1 MLPLRRPAPAD
12 FLARRRAATDWI
24 RWGMTAPA
32 EGSRRWLVETCRA
45 ELDWAEAEWRQ
56 LGGDALELPRH
67 GPHPAEALR
76 LPHEQAAARL
86 VNCHV
91 HLDLE
96 RRAIDDLGRR
106 LRRQREAATDLA
118 QSDAYRAAWAARVEA
133 SARALRA
140 CRERRAVAWRAFR
153 AAASRYRELRAAI
166 EGRLLRAERAAA

>member
-1 MLPLRRPAPAD
+1 MLPLRRPAPAA
-12 FLARRRAATDWI
+12 FLARRRASTDWTK
-24 RWGMTAPA
+24 WGMAAPA

-56 LGGDALELPRH
+56 LTGDALGLPRH

-86 VNCHV
+86 VNCHI

-96 RRAIDDLGRR
+96 RRAIGDLVRR
-106 LRRQREAATDLA
+106 LRRQREAAADRA
-118 QSDAYRAAWAARVEA
+118 QGDGYRREWTARAEA

-153 AAASRYRELRAAI
+153 AAVGRYRELRAAVE
-166 EGRLLRAERAAA
+166 EGLLRTERAAA